1 MKNFVIYQVDAF
13 TDQLFQGNP
22 AAVIPLKEWLS
33 DEILQQIALENNLS
47 ETAYFI
53 DKGDHVLLRW
63 FTPDYEIDLCGHAT
77 LATAHVLF
85 KHLNY
90 PKNSI
95 TFRTEKA
102 GDLIV
107 THDEKVYTLDFPV
120 REAKPCLPEELLIKA
135 LGAFEPIAILKARD
149 YLVVYPDERI
159 IAQLNPDFQ
168 LLQKLDAVGVICTSA
183 SKNKYDFVSRCFYPG
198 AGVQEDPVTGSAH
211 CNLIPYWAKELNKNK
226 LLALQ
231 GGKRKGELLCELKGE
246 RVLMS
251 GKAVTYLIG
260 EIYI

>member
-1 MKNFVIYQVDAF
+1 MKTLEIYQVDAF
-13 TDQLFQGNP
+13 TNQLFQGNP
-22 AAVIPLKEWLS
+22 AAIIPLKEWLS

-53 DKGDHVLLRW
+53 NEGNHFLLRW
-63 FTPDYEIDLCGHAT
+63 FTPYLEIDLCGHAT

-85 KHLNY
+85 NHLGY
-90 PKNSI
+90 KKQQI
-95 TFRTEKA
+95 VFKTLKA

-107 THDEKVYTLDFPV
+107 TKENELITLDFPV
-120 REAKPCLPEELLIKA
+120 RELYACETNELLVKA
-135 LGAFEPIAILKARD
+135 LGEFEPLEILKSRD
-149 YLVVYPDERI
+149 YIVVYPDERI
-159 IAQLNPDFQ
+159 ISQLTPDFKALA
-168 LLQKLDAVGVICTSA
+168 LLDTTGVICTSS

-198 AGVQEDPVTGSAH
+198 AGIEEDPVTGSAH
-211 CNLIPYWAKELNKNK
+211 CDLIPYWAKKLNKQK

-231 GGKRKGELLCELKGE
+231 GGIRKGELICELKND

-251 GKAVTYLIG
+251 GNAVTYLKG